1 MTEYQIQANTR
12 RCFATGRELQ
22 PGEKF
27 YSVLFDEGGQF
38 RRQDY
43 SSEAWPGPPQGAF
56 SFWTGKVQPSDGPP
70 RPKFDDD
77 LLLDCFCRLE
87 GQTQADRVNF
97 RYVLALLLMRRKRL
111 KFEEA
116 KVSDD
121 VETLW
126 LRCPRTRT
134 QYQVVNPRLTE
145 SEMAA
150 VQEEVFKVL
159 GWQ

>member
-27 YSVLFDEGGQF
+27 FSVLFDEGGRF
-38 RRQDY
+38 LRRDY
-43 SSEAWPGPPQGAF
+43 SGEGWPGRPEGAF
-56 SFWTGKVQPSDGPP
+56 SFWTGKVQTPNGPIRP
-70 RPKFDDD
+70 RFDDE

-87 GQTQADRVNF
+87 GQSQPDRVNF

-116 KVSDD
+116 KVSG
-121 VETLW
+121 EAEIIW
-126 LRCPRTRT
+126 LRCPRNGTRHE
-134 QYQVVNPRLTE
+134 VLNPRLTE
-145 SEMAA
+145 TEMGS
-150 VQEEVFKVL
+150 VQDEVFKVL

>member
-12 RCFATGRELQ
+12 RCHVTGRELQ

-27 YSVLFDEGGQF
+27 YSVLFDQSGQF
-38 RRQDY
+38 VRQDF
-43 SSEAWPGPPQGAF
+43 SSDGWQGNPEGAF
-56 SFWTGKVQPSDGPP
+56 SFWTGTVPP
-70 RPKFDDD
+70 LDERRRPRFDDD
-77 LLLDCFCRLE
+77 LLLDCFNRLE
-87 GQTQADRVNF
+87 GQTEPDRVNF

-116 KVSDD
+116 NMSGDL
-121 VETLW
+121 ETLC
-126 LRCPRTRT
+126 LRCPRTGW
-134 QYQVVNPRLTE
+134 QYQVLNPRLSE
-145 SEMAA
+145 EEMAT

>member
-22 PGEKF
+22 PGDKF

-43 SSEAWPGPPQGAF
+43 SSEAWPGPPEGAF
-56 SFWTGKVQPSDGPP
+56 SFWSGRVQPSEGPP

-87 GQTQADRVNF
+87 AQGQADRVNF
-97 RYVLALLLMRRKRL
+97 RYTFAPLLIPPTPLNL
-111 KFEEA
+111 QQA
-116 KVSDD
+116 KITSQ
-121 VETLW
+121 
-126 LRCPRTRT
+126 P
-134 QYQVVNPRLTE
+134 Q
-145 SEMAA
+145 
-150 VQEEVFKVL
+150 
-159 GWQ
+159 